1 MFKNLSIYNFKVLK
15 ELKDVPLNKITLIGG
30 KNNTGKTTLLEALFL
45 LIDRKNSRVL
55 EKFFIWRESPGILP
69 NAEYLWLPYFY
80 RFNFSNHITVE
91 ALDDTDKKEKL
102 NIVYQENYT
111 PKTPLPMNNNG
122 FLSPMGG
129 NMNCQALSFTH
140 TINEQT
146 DYIAHSL
153 IHNSGGYY
161 AVENDSADKVP
172 HVFFAVSRKAH
183 DPENVQRL
191 GRLDKND
198 EQEKI
203 LELMRMFEPKLQRF
217 LPIKEG
223 QNDVIYADF
232 GNKYKIPI
240 YELGDGFCRC
250 FTIGLSLV
258 ADTTNILLID
268 EVGSGIRHSFQ
279 KAFWQFLMKASAAN
293 NCQIIATTHSYET
306 IEAFY
311 DATNENDYDDAAY
324 IRLEKQDNEVT
335 AHYFDLDSLCRTLS
349 SNWDVR

>member
-1 MFKNLSIYNFKVLK
+1 VLK
-15 ELKDVPLNKITLIGG
+15 ALENVPLNKITLIGG

-45 LIDRKNSRVL
+45 LIDRKNNAVL
-55 EKFFIWRESPGILP
+55 QKFFLWREFLGGLP
-69 NAEYLWLPYFY
+69 LSESFWLPYFY
-80 RFNFSNHITVE
+80 HFDYANHIMIETLV
-91 ALDDTDKKEKL
+91 DTGRTEKL
-102 NIVYQENYT
+102 NIAYQEDYT
-111 PKTPLPMNNNG
+111 PKTPLPINNNG

-140 TINEQT
+140 TVNEQP

-153 IHNSGGYY
+153 IHNSLGYY
-161 AVENDSADKVP
+161 TIEKDSADKVP
-172 HVFFAVSRKAH
+172 HEFFAVSRKAH

-191 GRLDKND
+191 GKLDKND

-217 LPIKEG
+217 QVIKEG

-258 ADTTNILLID
+258 ADNTDLLLID
-268 EVGSGIRHSFQ
+268 EVGSGIHHSFQ
-279 KAFWQFLMKASAAN
+279 NAFWEFLIKASN
-293 NCQIIATTHSYET
+293 TCNCQIIATTHSYET
-306 IEAFY
+306 IEAFSE
-311 DATNENDYDDAAY
+311 TCNGQKIDDSSY
-324 IRLEKQDNEVT
+324 IRLAKHDTEIT
-335 AHYFDLDSLCRTLS
+335 AYHFDSEDLLFALS
-349 SNWDVR
+349 SELEVR